1 MRGNAPATPRRT
13 PKKGILDV
21 RRPDGDAS
29 SEDEVVRRFAAR
41 FKEKVWPGRRLPE
54 LCYDPRAVDLDP
66 HRRASLHAKC
76 IVVDELQAFISS
88 ANFTEAAQ
96 RRNIEVGVLIRSP
109 VLARQLIQHF
119 ETLAAARILKPIP
132 LG

>member
-41 FKEKVWPGRRLPE
+41 FKEKVWPVGAYLSFVTIPERSTSTHIVGPACTRSASWSMSCRLSFLRRTSRKPL
-54 LCYDPRAVDLDP
+54 
-66 HRRASLHAKC
+66 
-76 IVVDELQAFISS
+76 
-88 ANFTEAAQ
+88 N
-96 RRNIEVGVLIRSP
+96 G
-109 VLARQLIQHF
+109 
-119 ETLAAARILKPIP
+119 ETSK
-132 LG
+132 